1 METCPNIGGRELKRR
16 LVYGYVCLVL
26 TLVIVAYV
34 LLFQGSIYL
43 RGAVFLT
50 SLCAIVPL
58 IEARDETCVVNAYL
72 GIKNLGTKYEREKD
86 KGFLNIQRKN
96 SISIIMKAVLYST
109 LITIMMFII

>member
-1 METCPNIGGRELKRR
+1 
-16 LVYGYVCLVL
+16 
-26 TLVIVAYV
+26 
-34 LLFQGSIYL
+34 
-43 RGAVFLT
+43 
-50 SLCAIVPL
+50 L

-96 SISIIMKAVLYST
+96 SISIIMKGVLYST